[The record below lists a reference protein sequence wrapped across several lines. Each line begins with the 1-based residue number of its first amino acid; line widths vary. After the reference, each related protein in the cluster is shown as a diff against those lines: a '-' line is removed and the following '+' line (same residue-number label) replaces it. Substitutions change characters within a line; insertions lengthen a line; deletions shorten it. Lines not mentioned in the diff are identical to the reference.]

1 MERHLSECPDCAQ
14 LPDGAGRRAGSRR
27 PRRTQKE
34 VDYLKK
40 VKRRGWR
47 RVAAAVAVTVLLF
60 AAGVAAKLFV
70 IGEPANWDY
79 WENLSWTVHTN
90 VPGQLDLHFYSEWS
104 DIAYSH
110 WMVENKNGIVR
121 VSARQILPSF
131 LHDTSDHW
139 EHISLDGVR
148 EVWVAD
154 QLIWQGGIEIS
165 PQIDR
170 VYQAQT
176 PYVGGRPRRGPGAQ
190 RLTVRHLRQL
200 YAGAAH
206 LLRTLPPDAEF
217 SVPQTS
223 GKMGDSEKGLYQD
236 MAAVL
241 AIIGN
246 LDEIECAF
254 QDENS
259 QPWSRVLTVE
269 ELNQDLPRI
278 IADYNE
284 RFSHGKPCPLYD
296 DVKDYAGSC
305 ADLEQ
310 LYDAMWWAGEGGI
323 YAEPNKSISAHG
335 FRRGRS
341 SLSHPQGRS
350 NVRVEIDR
358 GILRNTV
365 LPDLKMKVRTGGPS
379 CAAHGGDR
387 RPRLYRITLVHIHLA
402 ARGVQCGE
410 SIAVVDHQVIPA
422 FRVKAGLRHGAVRRR
437 QHRGSPFGWNV
448 DPIVDGF
455 PLSAG
460 IPSGSE
466 GVAEADGI
474 AALHRPLKPA
484 ALLFADG
491 INAVNVRL
499 LVPGQ
504 LGQDRPCPVFIPIQP
519 QTAGGEGVGPAFCFC
534 RPGKVASTVRCAPLK
549 VSMLSHVS
557 CFMSSL
563 AVGSSSGGTQKP

>member
-1 MERHLSECPDCAQ
+1 MKNDLTCGVVRDLLPSYVEGLTSPESNTAVERHLSGCPECAQ
-14 LPDGAGRRAGSRR
+14 LRTALAGAPEQAAPEDS
-27 PRRTQKE
+27 KE

-60 AAGVAAKLFV
+60 AVGVAAKLFI

-79 WENLSWTVHTN
+79 WENLNWTAHTN

-110 WMVENKNGIVR
+110 WMVESKNGIVR

-131 LHDTSDHW
+131 LHDASDHW

-154 QLIWQGGIEIS
+154 QLIWQGGVEIS

-170 VYQAQT
+170 IYQAQT
-176 PYVGGRPRRGPGAQ
+176 PYAGDASTVGRMLNALRFDTCGSYTLELHTSSAPY
-190 RLTVRHLRQL
+190 RLTLN
-200 YAGAAH
+200 
-206 LLRTLPPDAEF
+206 F

-254 QDENS
+254 LDENS

-323 YAEPNKSISAHG
+323 YAE
-335 FRRGRS
+335 
-341 SLSHPQGRS
+341 
-350 NVRVEIDR
+350 
-358 GILRNTV
+358 
-365 LPDLKMKVRTGGPS
+365 
-379 CAAHGGDR
+379 
-387 RPRLYRITLVHIHLA
+387 
-402 ARGVQCGE
+402 
-410 SIAVVDHQVIPA
+410 
-422 FRVKAGLRHGAVRRR
+422 
-437 QHRGSPFGWNV
+437 
-448 DPIVDGF
+448 
-455 PLSAG
+455 
-460 IPSGSE
+460 
-466 GVAEADGI
+466 AE
-474 AALHRPLKPA
+474 
-484 ALLFADG
+484 
-491 INAVNVRL
+491 
-499 LVPGQ
+499 
-504 LGQDRPCPVFIPIQP
+504 
-519 QTAGGEGVGPAFCFC
+519 
-534 RPGKVASTVRCAPLK
+534 
-549 VSMLSHVS
+549 
-557 CFMSSL
+557 
-563 AVGSSSGGTQKP
+563 